1 MIDWV
6 LKSIEKVTRSNIPLD
21 LESTNSPKI
30 LQKEKENGI
39 CINNDYVCF
48 CVDGKTKCMPPHT
61 LMINMLMVIE
71 CMLDGYTKSYD
82 KIVEL
87 GKDDVN
93 KFNIYIKFG
102 CNENNSNKTPTSYII
117 IK

>member
-1 MIDWV
+1 M
-6 LKSIEKVTRSNIPLD
+6 SY
-21 LESTNSPKI
+21 I
-30 LQKEKENGI
+30 LTMVM
-39 CINNDYVCF
+39 CAYVE
-48 CVDGKTKCMPPHT
+48 GKTTCMPPHQFKDT
-61 LMINMLMVIE
+61 YVDAYS

-87 GKDDVN
+87 GKDNVN

-102 CNENNSNKTPTSYII
+102 CNENQSNKTSISSII